1 MNTPPLKLAEK
12 TDEPDAPLDSG
23 GGGGGKTTLEAR
35 VAALE
40 THMHYLA
47 TKEDIQKIK
56 VWVLGGLLGGISL
69 AAMLIL
75 ASIRWLFMPSA

>member
-1 MNTPPLKLAEK
+1 MNPPPLHSVEI

-23 GGGGGKTTLEAR
+23 SGGGGRTRLEAR

-56 VWVLGGLLGGISL
+56 VWVLCGLLGGISL
-69 AAMLIL
+69 AVMLVL